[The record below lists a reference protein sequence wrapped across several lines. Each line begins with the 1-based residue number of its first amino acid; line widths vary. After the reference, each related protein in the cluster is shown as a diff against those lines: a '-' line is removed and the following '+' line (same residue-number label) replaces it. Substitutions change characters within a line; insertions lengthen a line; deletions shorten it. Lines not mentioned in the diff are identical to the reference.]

1 MIQSDWAAEEDKV
14 FRAFFAQGRLK
25 TLPVKFR
32 KRLLVSKGRILQS
45 LLVQRV
51 FARLFEPGKRFEE
64 KEVNV
69 RIGRMF
75 PDYCTIRRE
84 LVDIGFMARD
94 GGSYWRLQEDDWL
107 PLL

>member
-32 KRLLVSKGRILQS
+32 KR

-94 GGSYWRLQEDDWL
+94 GGSYWRLQEDDWR